1 MYHNVRVDIFNNEVA
16 DVLDGS
22 IATGFIQR
30 PDFSRR
36 IICRRIIESRK
47 QGWIPKV
54 DIVGVAREKVR
65 EPVLGILGSTR
76 RVPVQVTASKARC
89 QRTIT

>member
-1 MYHNVRVDIFNNEVA
+1 MYHNVRIDVFNNEVA

-36 IICRRIIESRK
+36 IFCWRIAGARK
-47 QGWIPKV
+47 QGRIPKV
-54 DIVGVAREKVR
+54 YIVGVAGK
-65 EPVLGILGSTR
+65 GS
-76 RVPVQVTASKARC
+76 
-89 QRTIT
+89 